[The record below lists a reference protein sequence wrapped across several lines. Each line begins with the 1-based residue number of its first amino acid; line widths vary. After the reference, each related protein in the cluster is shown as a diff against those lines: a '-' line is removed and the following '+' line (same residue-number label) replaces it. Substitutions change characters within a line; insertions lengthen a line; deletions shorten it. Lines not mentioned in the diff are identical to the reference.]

1 LIKAGNPLQ
10 GIATGLYRT
19 DLFLYSQKEFL
30 AMSYPFLPSSLAR
43 RKGERSIHC
52 KKKSEDYLPQER
64 RSIEYVVRPQNV

>member
-30 AMSYPFLPSSLAR
+30 AISYPFLPSSLSENIMRVYRPVVAG
-43 RKGERSIHC
+43 GEI
-52 KKKSEDYLPQER
+52 
-64 RSIEYVVRPQNV
+64 